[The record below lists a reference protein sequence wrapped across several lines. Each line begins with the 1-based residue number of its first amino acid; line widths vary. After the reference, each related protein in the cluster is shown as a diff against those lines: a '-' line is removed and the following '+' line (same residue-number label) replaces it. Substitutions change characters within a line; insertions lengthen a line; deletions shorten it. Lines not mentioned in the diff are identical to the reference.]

1 MKHLYLWPCD
11 DGTYD
16 ICEDGEV
23 IRQNMPATVILAASE
38 LLEALKECADMLNDS
53 YECLGYAIMPAQV
66 RNARAAIAKAT
77 GE

>member
-23 IRQNMPATVILAASE
+23 IRQNMPAAVILAAPE
-38 LLEALKECADMLNDS
+38 LLAAVQRMVNGWGNGNGEED
-53 YECLGYAIMPAQV
+53 AIILM
-66 RNARAAIAKAT
+66 RAAIAKAT